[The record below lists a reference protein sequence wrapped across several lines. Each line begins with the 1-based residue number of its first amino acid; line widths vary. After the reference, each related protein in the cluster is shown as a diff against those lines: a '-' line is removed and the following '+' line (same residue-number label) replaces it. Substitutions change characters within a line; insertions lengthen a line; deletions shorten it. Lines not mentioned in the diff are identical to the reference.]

1 MLVDHPMTLTIPV
14 SDLERARSWYED
26 KLGLAP
32 VQEVPGEAL
41 AYRTGAGQSLLL
53 FFSDE
58 AGAVEHQLA
67 AWRVDDLAAEVTEL
81 RQRGVRFEEY
91 DRPDLR
97 TVDGHSGNSGRARR
111 MVHGQR
117 GQRVHHHSA
126 QLSVARYADSDE
138 VPLRQGS
145 CQLSP
150 PSRCRDSRP
159 SSDP

>member
-1 MLVDHPMTLTIPV
+1 MITYGRKISGFSVRIGLTGRVVTEQSIGVGEAMNV

-41 AYRTGAGQSLLL
+41 AYRTGAGQSLLF

-91 DRPDLR
+91 DRPDLP
-97 TVDGHSGNSGRARR
+97 TVDGIAVTPVGRAAWFKDSEGN
-111 MVHGQR
+111 VFTIT
-117 GQRVHHHSA
+117 
-126 QLSVARYADSDE
+126 QLS
-138 VPLRQGS
+138 
-145 CQLSP
+145 
-150 PSRCRDSRP
+150 
-159 SSDP
+159 

>member
-53 FFSDE
+53 FSSDE

-67 AWRVDDLAAEVTEL
+67 AWRVDDLVAEVSDL
-81 RQRGVRFEEY
+81 RRRGVRFEEY

-97 TVDGHSGNSGRARR
+97 TVDGVAVTPVGRAAWFKDSEGN
-111 MVHGQR
+111 VFTIT
-117 GQRVHHHSA
+117 
-126 QLSVARYADSDE
+126 QLS
-138 VPLRQGS
+138 
-145 CQLSP
+145 
-150 PSRCRDSRP
+150 
-159 SSDP
+159 

>member
-41 AYRTGAGQSLLL
+41 AYRTGARQSLLF

-67 AWRVDDLAAEVTEL
+67 AWRVDDLAAEVTRL
-81 RQRGVRFEEY
+81 RQELSTMKDSQQGPQKANLVAASSGTTAETSS
-91 DRPDLR
+91 R
-97 TVDGHSGNSGRARR
+97 TR
-111 MVHGQR
+111 
-117 GQRVHHHSA
+117 
-126 QLSVARYADSDE
+126 
-138 VPLRQGS
+138 
-145 CQLSP
+145 CQCAWASLTQAMRS
-150 PSRCRDSRP
+150 SRDT
-159 SSDP
+159 

>member
-67 AWRVDDLAAEVTEL
+67 AWRVDDLAAEVSEL
-81 RQRGVRFEEY
+81 RGRGVRFEEY

-97 TVDGHSGNSGRARR
+97 TVDGIAVTRVGRAAWFKDSEGN
-111 MVHGQR
+111 VFTIT
-117 GQRVHHHSA
+117 
-126 QLSVARYADSDE
+126 QLS
-138 VPLRQGS
+138 
-145 CQLSP
+145 
-150 PSRCRDSRP
+150 
-159 SSDP
+159 